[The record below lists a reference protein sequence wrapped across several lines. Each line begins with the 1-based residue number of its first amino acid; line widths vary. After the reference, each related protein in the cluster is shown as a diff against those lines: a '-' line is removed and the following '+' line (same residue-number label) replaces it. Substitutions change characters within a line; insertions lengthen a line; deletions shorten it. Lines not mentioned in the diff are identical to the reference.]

1 MPSVASTWTRSRST
15 TTERPTVTNPMAC
28 FTSASLVPSLP
39 CLFSIPRGAHNRDGE
54 GDDGAAVQAQVPSGR
69 GGARAKECRHPA
81 ARGHSGGHV
90 PGGRGER
97 EQRHACVLRRGRAAG
112 FERAT
117 EALNATK
124 PNRSCETSAAAE
136 ESS

>member
-1 MPSVASTWTRSRST
+1 
-15 TTERPTVTNPMAC
+15 MAC

-54 GDDGAAVQAQVPSGR
+54 GDDGAAVQSQVPGGR